1 MEFFRR
7 NRRSMA
13 SQMLALMLVV
23 WANMALAP
31 CAMAASAP
39 TGGHMDGSH
48 LDGAHVPVV
57 DAPCAHCPPEHSR
70 CDTDLSSQCS
80 LEAQVLD
87 GSAVRGPVFDYPTL
101 QFALAPSLAEFSPN
115 PAKQAVHL
123 LPQYVLPPPGTALH
137 KRFCVYLK

>member
-1 MEFFRR
+1 
-7 NRRSMA
+7 MA
-13 SQMLALMLVV
+13 SQMLALMLLV

-31 CAMAASAP
+31 CAMAASVPA
-39 TGGHMDGSH
+39 GDHMNGSH
-48 LDGAHVPVV
+48 MLVA

-70 CDTDLSSQCS
+70 CDTDQSNQCY

-87 GSAVRGPVFDYPTL
+87 GSALRGPAFDYPTL
-101 QFALAPSLAEFSPN
+101 QFALAPSVAEFSPN
-115 PAKQAVHL
+115 PAKQAVYF